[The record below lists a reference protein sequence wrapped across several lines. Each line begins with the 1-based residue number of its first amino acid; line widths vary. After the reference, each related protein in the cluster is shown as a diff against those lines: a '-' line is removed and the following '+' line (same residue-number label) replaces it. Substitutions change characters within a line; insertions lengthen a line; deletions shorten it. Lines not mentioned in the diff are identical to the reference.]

1 MSFQDIRSENIAND
15 LIYLFAIFILQC
27 FSHLKF
33 VQFLFYKMT
42 ELTETMRI
50 IQYPRVVSIQSFQR
64 PNFELVA
71 DLLCFM
77 VLRYDTDIPIHDSI
91 DNEQNRVRFIT
102 TIVKAMY
109 LRANIKLNAKKL
121 YSADGHAVKELLI
134 LASLLSNTAKLAREE
149 ESSSKINNDYNNESK
164 ISDVPGFS
172 RDDNLSKHI
181 DLSDVKRLRKLASE
195 LTEKGARV
203 FDLLKAEQER
213 NRSQKEETLKFLD
226 AASTGFDDCPEIKH
240 VESTL
245 KQILEKKQCDVADM
259 EQECKVMESDKSD
272 IIEDIKRK
280 TLDFERNKKRLES
293 IQNAR
298 PAFMDE
304 YEQLEIELQKHY
316 ELYMERYRNVH
327 YLKKEMEK
335 FQKEEEEKLDEIQRV
350 KRKLQSQIKEEE
362 LKILRDDYSVKDGG
376 NDTNRED
383 PVPLLDTTDDSLVI
397 VEGDYS
403 NDNENDVFIEDD
415 EPISIMQEADSIG
428 ISTRTSDSKNASQSI
443 MSSKAS
449 TSFSGLS
456 AMSPTGNDDDDN
468 YITSFNQSPD
478 SADIF

>member
-1 MSFQDIRSENIAND
+1 
-15 LIYLFAIFILQC
+15 
-27 FSHLKF
+27 
-33 VQFLFYKMT
+33 
-42 ELTETMRI
+42 MRI

-102 TIVKAMY
+102 GIVKAMY

-121 YSADGHAVKELLI
+121 YSADGHAVKELLK
-134 LASLLSNTAKLAREE
+134 LASLLSNTAKLARDE
-149 ESSSKINNDYNNESK
+149 ESNKNINDVYNDNESK
-164 ISDVPGFS
+164 VSDMPSFR
-172 RDDNLSKHI
+172 RDDNLTKHI
-181 DLSDVKRLRKLASE
+181 DMSDVKRLRKLASE

-203 FDLLKAEQER
+203 FDLLKTEQEMKH
-213 NRSQKEETLKFLD
+213 RSQKEDTLKFLD

-245 KQILEKKQCDVADM
+245 NQMLEKKQRDVADI

-280 TLDFERNKKRLES
+280 KLDFERNKKRLES

-362 LKILRDDYSVKDGG
+362 LKILRDDYSVKEGRNGTSRD
-376 NDTNRED
+376 D
-383 PVPLLDTTDDSLVI
+383 PVPLLETTDDSLVI
-397 VEGDYS
+397 VDGDYS
-403 NDNENDVFIEDD
+403 NDNENDVFLDDD

-456 AMSPTGNDDDDN
+456 ALSPTGNDDDDN
-468 YITSFNQSPD
+468 NYNISFNQSPD